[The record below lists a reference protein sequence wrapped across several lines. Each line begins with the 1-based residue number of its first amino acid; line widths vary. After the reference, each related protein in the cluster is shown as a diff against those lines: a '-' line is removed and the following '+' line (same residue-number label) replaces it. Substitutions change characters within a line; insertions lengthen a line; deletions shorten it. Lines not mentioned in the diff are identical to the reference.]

1 MITLLYY
8 CFADG
13 EKKGRFRRRSG
24 DGTDLGVSLYSYP
37 AGTTAKTLAQYKVR
51 TSVRCVLPFWL
62 PVELP
67 ATGQK
72 GHCFLYRFSNQISRA
87 RRLFFYKNQP
97 WVFRGIPCGFRWLP
111 SNFHRRRDNRVDWK
125 VPRVLRYFM
134 QFYGISWKFVNTHM
148 NSFGGLFNTG

>member
-72 GHCFLYRFSNQISRA
+72 GHCFLYRFSNLYSRF
-87 RRLFFYKNQP
+87 LMLGGFFLQKST
-97 WVFRGIPCGFRWLP
+97 VGIPWN
-111 SNFHRRRDNRVDWK
+111 SVW
-125 VPRVLRYFM
+125 
-134 QFYGISWKFVNTHM
+134 ISLTSVEL
-148 NSFGGLFNTG
+148 SQAP